1 LWSIGVLM
9 FELIV
14 GEAPFSWTPGFN
26 TWPRKEQTEKQL
38 YRRIKNVDV
47 DFPDY
52 FSSQGRKF
60 CKSLLQKVPGD
71 RLKLTEFTK
80 QTWLKHYLKKRK
92 AKEIF
97 NLPLSSF

>member
-1 LWSIGVLM
+1 MNFLSLSLYILALQIIN
-9 FELIV
+9 F
-14 GEAPFSWTPGFN
+14 TQN
-26 TWPRKEQTEKQL
+26 KL

-92 AKEIF
+92 TKEIF
-97 NLPLSSF
+97 NLPL